1 MAGRG
6 SFSFSSLP
14 SVLVSRF
21 HTLDEPDLIV
31 KKGTRLPQ
39 SLPPTEG
46 FRASALNKEQPTG
59 KLSTGTPRAASV
71 SKGSTVR
78 DTHRSPLRPMLRF
91 LSAPPACGTARPLR
105 TASAPDDLSAAAQVR
120 DPEPAYRL
128 VSCHGAKYERSRS
141 VREVEGQPPGSGT
154 TVSSASRVAGRANQ
168 SRGRHALRPLPRLA
182 VSQRGDRS
190 RAWPALGRT
199 GPIAQRLPRPPGRG
213 SFRAVFRGMPPP
225 HRGSHDRSLDSDGL
239 LGRRQTRPRA
249 RGDPLHIGAALH
261 GGGVRS
267 D

>member
-14 SVLVSRF
+14 SILLSRF
-21 HTLDEPDLIV
+21 RTLDEPDLIV

-105 TASAPDDLSAAAQVR
+105 TASAPDDLSAAAPGTSGSALRGRRVPGTDAPRQHLAVLEQR
-120 DPEPAYRL
+120 RLRGSVAVTVLSPSDRRVLLIHTLMSYSLRLSIPVPAKNARPAL
-128 VSCHGAKYERSRS
+128 ARFRSLSTRSPSTASAVTCTSAPRKLGDSSGARTSRSRAFRSRS
-141 VREVEGQPPGSGT
+141 
-154 TVSSASRVAGRANQ
+154 
-168 SRGRHALRPLPRLA
+168 
-182 VSQRGDRS
+182 
-190 RAWPALGRT
+190 
-199 GPIAQRLPRPPGRG
+199 
-213 SFRAVFRGMPPP
+213 FR
-225 HRGSHDRSLDSDGL
+225 
-239 LGRRQTRPRA
+239 
-249 RGDPLHIGAALH
+249 
-261 GGGVRS
+261 
-267 D
+267 